1 MFLNVEK
8 LNLEQLVE
16 KQIELRQKLVQA
28 SNMGMQGPAAQI
40 QNMLDQ
46 VSIEIKAKSQIQ
58 VLDKEREKKIEDG
71 EDPNPD
77 NDVFNIGVI
86 E

>member
-1 MFLNVEK
+1 MFLNVEN

-16 KQIELRQKLVQA
+16 KQIEIRQKMVQA
-28 SNMGMQGPAAQI
+28 ASMGMQGPVSQL

-46 VSIEIKAKSQIQ
+46 ISIEIKAKSQLQ
-58 VLDKEREKKIEDG
+58 VLDKEREKKIEEG
-71 EDPNPD
+71 KDPNPD
-77 NDVFNIGVI
+77 NDVLNIGEI